1 MAQEDTGST
10 AAEKQWFAI
19 HTYSGY
25 ENRVK
30 TTIEHKVLTEGYR
43 EQVGRVLIPQKK
55 YVEIKSGK
63 KHDVMRNIM
72 PGYILIEM
80 EPEAEI
86 FDMVQKVPGVSS
98 FLGDAGHPSPLAKS
112 EVDAVLD
119 TVEDRADKPKALITF
134 RVMDQVKVIE
144 GPFANFI
151 GVVEHVDPEKGK
163 LTVMVSI
170 FGRPTAVELDVLQ
183 VEAV

>member
-1 MAQEDTGST
+1 MVQEDTDSEEVG
-10 AAEKQWFAI
+10 KRWFAI

-30 TTIEHKVLTEGYR
+30 TTIEHRVLIEGYR

-80 EPEAEI
+80 VPDPEI
-86 FDMVQKVPGVSS
+86 FDLVQKVPGVSS
-98 FLGDAGHPSPLAKS
+98 FLGDAGNPSPLTAT
-112 EVDAVLD
+112 EVGALLD
-119 TVEDRADKPKALITF
+119 TVEDRTDKPKAVINF
-134 RVMDQVKVIE
+134 RVTDQVKVIE

-151 GVVEHVDPEKGK
+151 GVVEHLDQDKGK